1 MTAFTRAEHA
11 YLDSAQTR
19 IDRAYERGERFGDI
33 LEELMQDVGEVQEV
47 LYEHPRATEMVI
59 ALLQVIPSITDRHS
73 ANVDQLITFCR
84 GLEAAIVEPL
94 MIVAERKLDREDM

>member
-33 LEELMQDVGEVQEV
+33 LEELLNDPEQVEEA
-47 LYEHPRATEMVI
+47 LLETPRATEMLVAI
-59 ALLQVIPSITDRHS
+59 LQCIPSITDSRS
-73 ANVDQLITFCR
+73 ANVDQLITFAR